1 MPQPP
6 TLTTLPTPDA
16 SSRARPADAAP
27 HLHRW
32 TRAQY
37 EQAIDAG
44 VFGED
49 DRVELI
55 TGHVVEM
62 SPQNAAHATT
72 VTLIDYALRTAM
84 PSSSF
89 ARVQLPLALGADS
102 APEPDIA
109 VVEGMPA
116 DFAGAHPD
124 TALLVVEVSSHS
136 LAFDRGEKQGVYARA
151 EIPTY
156 WIANLVEGVVEVY
169 TDPAGGRY
177 RTVRTLEADDAAAVP
192 GTDATL
198 PVRDL
203 LP

>member
-1 MPQPP
+1 MALPSAPP
-6 TLTTLPTPDA
+6 APAPTPAA
-16 SSRARPADAAP
+16 SADTP
-27 HLHRW
+27 PRLLRW

-49 DRVELI
+49 DHVELI

-62 SPQNAAHATT
+62 SPQNAAHATAIR
-72 VTLIDYALRTAM
+72 LIAKALRDHYT
-84 PSSSF
+84 SYLVD
-89 ARVQLPLALGADS
+89 VQLPLALSADS

-109 VVEGMPA
+109 VIEGTPA
-116 DFAGAHPD
+116 DFVEAHPD
-124 TALLVVEVSSHS
+124 TALLVVEVSSRS
-136 LAFDRGEKQGVYARA
+136 LAFDRGEKQRVYARA

-156 WIANLVEGVVEVY
+156 WIANLVEGVLEVY

-177 RTVRTLEADDAAAVP
+177 RTVRTLEAGDAAAVP

-198 PVRDL
+198 PAGDL

>member
-1 MPQPP
+1 MAPPP
-6 TLTTLPTPDA
+6 TPTAPPPVPDPAPA
-16 SSRARPADAAP
+16 SSTDAP
-27 HLHRW
+27 PRLLRW

-89 ARVQLPLALGADS
+89 ARVQLPLALSADS

-109 VVEGMPA
+109 VVEGTPA
-116 DFAGAHPD
+116 DFVEAHPD
-124 TALLVVEVSSHS
+124 TALLVVEVSSRS

-156 WIANLVEGVVEVY
+156 WIANLMEGVLEVY
-169 TDPAGGRY
+169 SDPAGGRY
-177 RTVRTLEADDAAAVP
+177 RTVRTLEAGDAVAVA